1 MGIMPLSPHRD
12 ISDLLNI
19 QFLILAVSWRFEALE
34 KLVKVKTRPLKVL
47 RDLIKYEIVSESG
60 QNEFS

>member
-1 MGIMPLSPHRD
+1 MGITPLSPYHD
-12 ISDLLNI
+12 ILDLLNI

-47 RDLIKYEIVSESG
+47 RDLIKYKIVTESG
-60 QNEFS
+60 QNEFF

>member
-47 RDLIKYEIVSESG
+47 RDLIKYEIVTESG

>member
-1 MGIMPLSPHRD
+1 MGITPLSPYHD
-12 ISDLLNI
+12 ILDLLNI

-47 RDLIKYEIVSESG
+47 RDLIKYEIVTESG
-60 QNEFS
+60 QNEFF